1 MRAAQSWRSWFAIG
15 LVLLMTACAA
25 LPQVERPAS
34 YAYSNTADT
43 KLGRALASQL
53 ALHRGE
59 SGFYPLLQGVDAFT
73 ARIAMTRDAQKS
85 LDLQYYIY
93 HEDTTGMVLL
103 GELLAAAERGVRVRM
118 LLDDVHAESKD
129 EVLAILD
136 SHPNIEVR
144 LFNPFANRNA
154 RWIDFLG
161 DFSRINRRMHNKSMT
176 ADNQVT
182 IVGGRNIGDEYFSAK
197 SDVDFS
203 DLDLFA
209 IGPIVKEVSKSF
221 DDYWNS
227 SLAYPASAF
236 ADVKPDKA
244 DFQALRARID
254 DDVKKLRDTPYVR
267 ALEQTDL
274 AKQLGRGGPLPL
286 YWGKARVIV
295 DPPEKMSLPP
305 ERDHAVVISKL
316 ATVLDQAQKEL
327 ILVSPYFIPGADGV
341 RWIEGMVKRGVQ
353 VTVITNSFAATDVSA
368 VHAGYTAYRKKLL
381 KAGVKLYEMKPIV
394 YRDKSLRG
402 RQLGLSG
409 SSRSSLHAKAYMMD
423 RRVLFVG
430 SLNLDG
436 RSVLLNT
443 ELGVVLESEAL
454 CKALYENAWKE
465 LVDVSYRVQLVRD
478 QYGDDEIVWDTHE
491 EGRDVRFDS
500 EPGMG
505 MLDHFMQGV
514 LKLLPVEDQL

>member
-1 MRAAQSWRSWFAIG
+1 MRAAQSWRSWLAIG
-15 LVLLMTACAA
+15 LILLMTACAA
-25 LPQVERPAS
+25 LPQAERPVTH
-34 YAYSNTADT
+34 AYTDTADT
-43 KLGRALASQL
+43 KLARALAAQL
-53 ALHRGE
+53 SLHPGQ

-73 ARIAMTRDAQKS
+73 ARIALTRDAQKS

-103 GELLAAAERGVRVRM
+103 GELLAAAERGVRIRL
-118 LLDDVHAESKD
+118 LLDDVHTEGKD

-144 LFNPFANRNA
+144 LFNPFANRSA
-154 RWIDFLG
+154 RWLDFLG

-197 SDVDFS
+197 SDLDFS

-227 SLAYPASAF
+227 PLAYPASAF
-236 ADVKPDKA
+236 ADIKPGKA
-244 DFQALRARID
+244 DVQALRAQID
-254 DDVKKLRDTPYVR
+254 DEVKKLRSTPYVR

-274 AKQLGRGGPLPL
+274 AKELGRGPPPS

-295 DPPEKMSLPP
+295 DPPEKMSMPP
-305 ERDHAVVISKL
+305 ERNRTLVISKL

-327 ILVSPYFIPGADGV
+327 ILVSPYFIPGDDGV
-341 RWIEGMVKRGVQ
+341 RWIGGMVKRGVQ
-353 VTVITNSFAATDVSA
+353 VTVITNSFAATDVTA
-368 VHAGYTAYRKKLL
+368 VHAGYTAYRRKLL

-436 RSVLLNT
+436 RSALLNT

-465 LVDVSYRVQLVRD
+465 LLDVSYRVQLVRD
-478 QYGDDEIVWDTHE
+478 QYGDEEIVWDTHE
-491 EGRDVRFDS
+491 EGKDVRFDS

-505 MLDHFMQGV
+505 MLDHLMQGV
-514 LKLLPVEDQL
+514 LRLLPVEDQL